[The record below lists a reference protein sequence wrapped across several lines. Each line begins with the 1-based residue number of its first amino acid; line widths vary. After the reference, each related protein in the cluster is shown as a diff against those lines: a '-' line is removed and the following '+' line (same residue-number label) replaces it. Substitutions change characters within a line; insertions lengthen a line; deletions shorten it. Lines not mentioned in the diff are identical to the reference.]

1 MVSGVEPNKYR
12 KSTPGTKFGT
22 KLALQIPGA
31 EATINAIFEK
41 DGMNK
46 MSKSRTIEK
55 MVDKCGRVVTFK
67 QSKIVNSIILTII
80 DVESANRWIAE
91 RRAMKYADVIQARI
105 YDTFYNFDW
114 LINDFLK
121 KYISFNPEERLKRID
136 HAFVTERLS
145 IAALEKFRE
154 ESGKAAKTDSEKELA
169 KFIDEELKK
178 SIPHKKYD
186 GGLFPGLCDAENK
199 EIAGFLLGKLKHYAG
214 VKLSGAQIYPGREY
228 IMDMIEKTLKEI
240 GETEIAESFMIFRE
254 GKNKI
259 KNGEISGIQFT
270 NNGIPYDVCRKTL
283 EWNIAHDCES
293 LFNLNGWVLGRGDK
307 DIRELIDL
315 AEKRFR
321 GDVDEVVDK
330 IMARKN
336 EIKMIIIAGPS
347 CSNKTT
353 TTVITGR
360 ELSKVGLKLK
370 QLNVDDYFKNLEE
383 QPKDEFGDYDFEMPE
398 AIDIELLNEHFGALL
413 SGKSIQKPS
422 YNFKTGKRDST
433 SEFHLSDDEILLI
446 DCLHGLYRSLT
457 RSVSASNKF
466 RIYIESMNI
475 LRNIDGAYTRWADI
489 RMMKR
494 MVRDFQHR
502 GYSPQ
507 QTLAHWPYVRK
518 GELKHIIPYIFSTD
532 AVINAGMPYELP
544 MLKKVLKPI
553 LPDRAFIKQLRNDGR
568 LDPYIRGMRTLAL
581 VDAVAE
587 MTDLSVIPLTSPSR
601 EFIGGSEY
609 EIPHND

>member
-1 MVSGVEPNKYR
+1 M
-12 KSTPGTKFGT
+12 
-22 KLALQIPGA
+22 
-31 EATINAIFEK
+31 NA
-41 DGMNK
+41 
-46 MSKSRTIEK
+46 SRAIEK
-55 MVDKCGRVVTFK
+55 MVDKYDRVVTFRL
-67 QSKIVNSIILTII
+67 SKIVNSIILTII

-91 RRAMKYADVIQARI
+91 RRARKYADVIQERI

-114 LINDFLK
+114 LIHDFLK
-121 KYISFNPEERLKRID
+121 KYISFNPEERLKRLN
-136 HAFVTERLS
+136 HAFITERLC
-145 IAALEKFRE
+145 IAALKKFKE
-154 ESGKAAKTDSEKELA
+154 ESGKAAEPDDRKDLA
-169 KFIDEELKK
+169 KFIDSELKK
-178 SIPHKKYD
+178 SIPRKKYD

-199 EIAGFLLGKLKHYAG
+199 EISAFLLGKFTHYAG
-214 VKLSGAQIYPGREY
+214 VKLSKKQVYPGREY

-259 KNGEISGIQFT
+259 KNGEISALQFT
-270 NNGIPYDVCRKTL
+270 NNGIPYEVCRKTL

-293 LFNLNGWVLGRGDK
+293 LFNLNDWILGRGGK

-315 AEKRFR
+315 SEKRFR
-321 GDVDEVVDK
+321 DDVAEAVDK
-330 IMARKN
+330 IMARKS

-353 TTVITGR
+353 TTVIAGR
-360 ELSKVGLKLK
+360 ELSKIGLKLK
-370 QLNVDDYFKNLEE
+370 QLNVDDYFKNLED

-413 SGKSIQKPS
+413 KGLSIQKPS
-422 YNFKTGKRDST
+422 YNFKSGKRDAAT
-433 SEFHLSDDEILLI
+433 EFHLADDEILLI

-475 LRNIDGAYTRWADI
+475 LRNIDGAYTRWSDI

-502 GYSPQ
+502 GYSPK

-518 GELKHIIPYIFSTD
+518 GELKHIIPYICSTD

-544 MLKKVLKPI
+544 ALKKVLKPI
-553 LPDRAFIKQLRNDGR
+553 MPDSAFIKQLRNDGR

-581 VDAVAE
+581 VDAAAE
-587 MTDLSVIPLTSPSR
+587 MTDLNVIPGTSPLR

>member
-1 MVSGVEPNKYR
+1 MNAPNKIV
-12 KSTPGTKFGT
+12 K
-22 KLALQIPGA
+22 IV
-31 EATINAIFEK
+31 
-41 DGMNK
+41 NK
-46 MSKSRTIEK
+46 Y
-55 MVDKCGRVVTFK
+55 GRVTNFK
-67 QSKIVNSIILTII
+67 LSKIVNSIIMTII
-80 DVESANRWIAE
+80 DVENANRWIAE
-91 RRAMKYADVIQARI
+91 RRAQKYAAVIQERI

-114 LINDFLK
+114 LIRDFFK
-121 KYISFNPEERLKRID
+121 KYIGFNPEERLKRLD
-136 HAFVTERLS
+136 NAFVTERLA
-145 IAALEKFRE
+145 ITALKKFNT
-154 ESGKAAKTDSEKELA
+154 ESENAGGTGKQNDFA
-169 KFIDEELKK
+169 KFIAEEMKK
-178 SIPHKKYD
+178 SIPQKKYD
-186 GGLFPGLCDAENK
+186 GGLFPALSDNENK
-199 EIAGFLLGKLKHYAG
+199 DIADFIARKLTNYSELE
-214 VKLSGAQIYPGREY
+214 LSKTQTYPGREY

-259 KNGEISGIQFT
+259 KNGEISTLQFT
-270 NNGIPYDVCRKTL
+270 NNGIPYELCRKTL

-293 LFNLNGWVLGRGDK
+293 LFNLNDWILGRRGK
-307 DIRELIDL
+307 DIRELITMS
-315 AEKRFR
+315 EKRFQD
-321 GDVDEVVDK
+321 DVNETVNK
-330 IMARKN
+330 ILSRKN

-353 TTVITGR
+353 TTVIIGR
-360 ELSKVGLKLK
+360 ELSKIGLKLK
-370 QLNVDDYFKNLEE
+370 QLNVDDYFKNLED

-398 AIDIELLNEHFGALL
+398 AIDIELLNENFGDLL
-413 SGKSIQKPS
+413 SGKSIQKPN
-422 YNFKTGKRDST
+422 YNFKTGKRDSST
-433 SEFHLSDDEILLI
+433 EFHLAEDEILLI

-502 GYSPQ
+502 GYSPK

-532 AVINAGMPYELP
+532 SVINAGMPYELP

-553 LPDRAFIKQLRNDGR
+553 MPDRAFIKQLRSDGR
-568 LDPYIRGMRTLAL
+568 LDPYVRGMRSRAL
-581 VDAVAE
+581 FDAAAE
-587 MTDLSVIPLTSPSR
+587 ISDLNLVPGNSPLR

-609 EIPHND
+609 VIPHND

>member
-1 MVSGVEPNKYR
+1 M
-12 KSTPGTKFGT
+12 
-22 KLALQIPGA
+22 
-31 EATINAIFEK
+31 NA
-41 DGMNK
+41 
-46 MSKSRTIEK
+46 SKTIEK
-55 MVDKCGRVVTFK
+55 MVDKYDSVVTFK

-91 RRAMKYADVIQARI
+91 RRAHKYADVIHERI
-105 YDTFYNFDW
+105 YDTFYSFDW
-114 LINDFLK
+114 LIHDFLK
-121 KYISFNPEERLKRID
+121 KYISFNPEERLKRLN
-136 HAFVTERLS
+136 HAFVTERLC
-145 IAALEKFRE
+145 IAALKKFKE
-154 ESGKAAKTDSEKELA
+154 ESGKAAEPDDRKDLA
-169 KFIDEELKK
+169 KFIDRELKK
-178 SIPHKKYD
+178 SIPQKKYD
-186 GGLFPGLCDAENK
+186 GGLFPGLSEEENR
-199 EIAGFLLGKLKHYAG
+199 EIADFLVRKLAHYAG
-214 VKLSGAQIYPGREY
+214 IELSKTQTWPSREY

-259 KNGEISGIQFT
+259 KNGEISALQFT
-270 NNGIPYDVCRKTL
+270 NNGICYEVCRKTL

-293 LFNLNGWVLGRGDK
+293 LFNLNDWILGRGGK

-315 AEKRFR
+315 SEKRFR
-321 GDVDEVVDK
+321 DDVAEAVEK

-353 TTVITGR
+353 TTVIAGR
-360 ELSKVGLKLK
+360 ELSKIGLKLK
-370 QLNVDDYFKNLEE
+370 QLNVDDYFKNLED

-413 SGKSIQKPS
+413 KGRSIQKPS
-422 YNFKTGKRDST
+422 YNFKSGKRDAT
-433 SEFHLSDDEILLI
+433 TEFHLADDEILLI

-502 GYSPQ
+502 GYNPK

-518 GELKHIIPYIFSTD
+518 GELKHIIPYICATD

-544 MLKKVLKPI
+544 ALKKVLKPI
-553 LPDRAFIKQLRNDGR
+553 IPDSAFIKQLRNDGR

-581 VDAVAE
+581 VDAAAE
-587 MTDLSVIPLTSPSR
+587 MTDLNIIPGTSPLR